1 MGLGRHTESILQ
13 AFRVNSDLGP
23 SMRPIFIFGNFTNLR
38 RRWSDLAVIL
48 LAVSALMGHSKS
60 HAQSAHVQQLQA
72 IREFE
77 EGSSTRETRVSA
89 VRSLPFQQLTP
100 EASERIRTVVEDVS
114 YFRRMPAQTV
124 ESDPDM
130 FRFLVRHPEV
140 IVNIWDL
147 MGITKVTLSRIGQYQ
162 LQGNDGAGTG
172 CKLDLV
178 YGSDSLHIYH
188 CDGLYDGNLWPRE
201 LRGQCVVALHNRPV
215 KLPDGRPG
223 MVAWMDAFMR
233 LENAGADLVVK
244 TLGPLVAKTA
254 DQNFIECSS
263 FLSQISQT
271 ARLNPQG
278 LQQVASRLTKISPDV
293 RSEFMKT
300 SSLVSMR
307 SAQPISAQQAVTQGI
322 ATSTRKLVQKRTAI
336 GENSNPD
343 EALSNLGETES
354 PTIRM
359 LTSEGAFD
367 PPN

>member
-1 MGLGRHTESILQ
+1 MH
-13 AFRVNSDLGP
+13 
-23 SMRPIFIFGNFTNLR
+23 PIFNVGTYSKLWR
-38 RRWSDLAVIL
+38 RFSFVAVVLA
-48 LAVSALMGHSKS
+48 LALCNIATSQKS
-60 HAQSAHVQQLQA
+60 LAQQSPVQQNALQHTKA

-77 EGSSTRETRVSA
+77 EGSSSRETRA
-89 VRSLPFQQLTP
+89 AAIRSLPIQQLTP
-100 EASERIRTVVEDVS
+100 EAAQRIRSVIDDVS

-140 IVNIWDL
+140 VVNIWDL
-147 MGITKVTLSRIGQYQ
+147 MGITKVALSRTGEYQ
-162 LQGNDGAGTG
+162 LVGNDGAGTT

-178 YGSDSLHIYH
+178 YGSDTLHIYH
-188 CDGLYDGNLWPRE
+188 SDGQYEGSLWPRE
-201 LRGQCVVALHNRPV
+201 LRGRCVVALYNRPV

-223 MVAWMDAFMR
+223 MVAWMDAFMS
-233 LENAGADLVVK
+233 LENAGADLVIK

-254 DQNFIECSS
+254 DQNFIECAN

-271 ARLNPQG
+271 ARVNPQG
-278 LQQVASRLTKISPDV
+278 LQQVASRLNKLTPDV

-300 SSLVSMR
+300 SALVSMR
-307 SAQPISAQQAVTQGI
+307 SSQPMNAQQAVTQGI
-322 ATSTRKLVQKRTAI
+322 ATSTRKLVQKRSPP
-336 GENSNPD
+336 GESSDPE
-343 EALSNLGETES
+343 EALGNLGETES

>member
-1 MGLGRHTESILQ
+1 MQPISYVGTVSKLWRTLLCAAFGLGWAGGLPGSIQ
-13 AFRVNSDLGP
+13 WAC
-23 SMRPIFIFGNFTNLR
+23 
-38 RRWSDLAVIL
+38 AQQ
-48 LAVSALMGHSKS
+48 GHVK
-60 HAQSAHVQQLQA
+60 QLQV
-72 IREFE
+72 IKEFE
-77 EGSSTRETRVSA
+77 EGSSSRETKA
-89 VRSLPFQQLTP
+89 AAIRSLPMQQLTP
-100 EASERIRTVVEDVS
+100 EASQRIRSVVDDVS

-140 IVNIWDL
+140 VVNIWDL
-147 MGITKVTLSRIGQYQ
+147 MGITKVSLGRVGEYQ
-162 LQGNDGAGTG
+162 LVGDDGAGTT

-188 CDGLYDGNLWPRE
+188 SDGSYEGNLWPRE
-201 LRGQCVVALHNRPV
+201 LKGQCVVALYNRPI

-254 DQNFIECSS
+254 DQNFIECAS

-271 ARLNPQG
+271 ARVNPQG
-278 LQQVASRLTKISPDV
+278 LQQVASRLNKIPPDV
-293 RSEFMKT
+293 RSEFIKT
-300 SSLVSMR
+300 SALVSMR
-307 SAQPISAQQAVTQGI
+307 SSQPISAQQAVTQGI
-322 ATSTRKLVQKRTAI
+322 ATSTRKLVQKRNAP
-336 GENSNPD
+336 GQNSDPD
-343 EALSNLGETES
+343 EALSSLGEPES

>member
-1 MGLGRHTESILQ
+1 
-13 AFRVNSDLGP
+13 
-23 SMRPIFIFGNFTNLR
+23 
-38 RRWSDLAVIL
+38 
-48 LAVSALMGHSKS
+48 
-60 HAQSAHVQQLQA
+60 
-72 IREFE
+72 
-77 EGSSTRETRVSA
+77 
-89 VRSLPFQQLTP
+89 LTP
-100 EASERIRTVVEDVS
+100 EASQRIRSVVDDVS

-140 IVNIWDL
+140 VVNIWDL
-147 MGITKVTLSRIGQYQ
+147 MGITKVSLGRVGEYQ
-162 LQGNDGAGTG
+162 LVGDDGAGTT

-188 CDGLYDGNLWPRE
+188 SDGSYEGNLWPRE
-201 LRGQCVVALHNRPV
+201 LKGQCVVALYNRPI

-254 DQNFIECSS
+254 DQNFIECAS

-271 ARLNPQG
+271 ARVNPQG
-278 LQQVASRLTKISPDV
+278 LQQVASRLNKIPPDV
-293 RSEFMKT
+293 RSEFIKT
-300 SSLVSMR
+300 SALVSMR
-307 SAQPISAQQAVTQGI
+307 SSQPISAQQAVTQGI
-322 ATSTRKLVQKRTAI
+322 ATSTRKLVQKRNAP
-336 GENSNPD
+336 GQNSDPD
-343 EALSNLGETES
+343 EALSSLGEPES